1 MTAIRIMKWAC
12 VSAAVLPLFIVL
24 ACMPS
29 DSQREGIGA
38 YV

>member
-24 ACMPS
+24 ACTSS
-29 DSQREGIGA
+29 DNQREGICD